1 MDIEK
6 LKNDIA
12 LKHGYQDGILGSAW
26 NFAMQLTHRTKRQI
40 ALYEEVIEALA
51 NSSDELS
58 GLHKHVVNARF
69 SDFDEDEE
77 DYEEEEPDCKV
88 CMCCGSVQQSGMS
101 CNKCC
106 GPTRDGFL

>member
-51 NSSDELS
+51 NSSDENS
-58 GLHKHVVNARF
+58 GLHKPVTMPKGTVCRTVPFEFLQTFQANCMVTVGLNRRFNAVLARVTCRF
-69 SDFDEDEE
+69 
-77 DYEEEEPDCKV
+77 
-88 CMCCGSVQQSGMS
+88 
-101 CNKCC
+101 
-106 GPTRDGFL
+106 